1 MPANQF
7 RDFAE
12 LYRAAFAE
20 ADAERKRILLRE
32 VSKAIE
38 RSIEEPR
45 EEFSIRT
52 EAA

>member
-20 ADAERKRILLRE
+20 VDAERKRILLHE
-32 VSKAIE
+32 VCKAIE

-45 EEFSIRT
+45 EEFSNSA